1 MDPRNPSGNDV
12 AASALFKKFLGKA
25 EAYIQQPT
33 RLKQLLTDAYQK
45 ASEKNEVGTLA
56 HEAWTTLQSLFRL
69 VRAAASGEYTGVPG
83 TTIAAAVA
91 VFIYFLSPIDLIPDF
106 IPVLGMLDDV
116 ALVAWFSTTIK
127 HELEKFADWET
138 SSAAVVEDHRPA
150 AQPAA
155 SGAYSPTDK
164 ETQAST
170 FAAAS
175 TATASSGNYAKHRAD
190 ALDEQGEAAP
200 DADNMTAGNKSGG
213 TTALSDSDR
222 DRAQPASQSAKNAGT
237 IDLPSAPALSCQ
249 SATDAGLGS
258 PSSSTSAPVHN
269 AGPDVRPSSPN
280 GGGGDDTFNTS
291 GSREGSRTG
300 GMDAGGNV
308 R

>member
-1 MDPRNPSGNDV
+1 MDPRTPSGNDI
-12 AASALFKKFLGKA
+12 AASAIFKKFLKNA

-33 RLKQLLTDAYQK
+33 RLRQLLLDAYQK

-106 IPVLGMLDDV
+106 IPVLGLLDDV

-127 HELEKFADWET
+127 HELDKFAEWEK
-138 SSAAVVEDHRPA
+138 SSAAVVSDEKSAPKSA
-150 AQPAA
+150 AAGGYA
-155 SGAYSPTDK
+155 PTDK
-164 ETQAST
+164 ETVASS
-170 FAAAS
+170 FAAAT
-175 TATASSGNYAKHRAD
+175 TATASAGNQAKHAAD

-200 DADNMTAGNKSGG
+200 DANHMIPGNHSGG
-213 TTALSDSDR
+213 TTALSQE
-222 DRAQPASQSAKNAGT
+222 RAQLAPESAKNAGLA
-237 IDLPSAPALSCQ
+237 DLPSAPALTGQ

-258 PSSSTSAPVHN
+258 PSSSTSAPVHA
-269 AGPDVRPSSPN
+269 AGPDMHPT
-280 GGGGDDTFNTS
+280 GATGGDDLFNTS
-291 GSREGSRTG
+291 GSREGSRPG
-300 GMDAGGNV
+300 GLDAGGNV

>member
-1 MDPRNPSGNDV
+1 MDPHNPTGNDI
-12 AASALFKKFLGKA
+12 AASAIFKKFLRAA

-45 ASEKNEVGTLA
+45 ASQKNEVGTLA
-56 HEAWTTLQSLFRL
+56 QEAWVTLQSLFRL
-69 VRAAASGEYTGVPG
+69 VKAAASGEYTGVPG

-116 ALVAWFSTTIK
+116 ALVAWFSITIK
-127 HELEKFADWET
+127 HELDRFAEWEN
-138 SSAAVVEDHRPA
+138 SHAAVAEDAKPA
-150 AQPAA
+150 SKADSANGGAYAPTDKATAVPAA
-155 SGAYSPTDK
+155 S
-164 ETQAST
+164 
-170 FAAAS
+170 AAA
-175 TATASSGNYAKHRAD
+175 TATASTGNQAKHAAD
-190 ALDEQGEAAP
+190 ALDEQAAIAP
-200 DADNMTAGNKSGG
+200 DADNMTTGNKSGG
-213 TTALSDSDR
+213 TTVLSQE
-222 DRAQPASQSAKNAGT
+222 RAQPAPESAKNAGLT
-237 IDLPSAPALSCQ
+237 DLPSAPAFSSQ

-258 PSSSTSAPVHN
+258 PRSSTSAPVHTQ
-269 AGPDVRPSSPN
+269 GSDMKPSPCTSP
-280 GGGGDDTFNTS
+280 GDDLMNTT